1 MKRLKIGIGVLRP
14 LIVGILA
21 GGLGIMAGGL
31 GTTCLFLSENV
42 KQWKVKQP
50 VVKQRVRDGLYD
62 TPCRWCYMKVK
73 VDENGWFTASINNVK
88 LKELISTS
96 DKEIVIPIFPT
107 VYTPDNYDNLYYN
120 TILESDIEQGDKV
133 LVIGTGSGSDAWIAW
148 LKSQSLIYV
157 IDINPMAIA
166 NTKATARLGNFQ
178 VKPIFGDIRNI
189 DFPEDFS
196 NFDFV
201 LWNMPF
207 LEEEEAEAKWIEIK
221 KKAEA
226 KDKGDID

>member
-1 MKRLKIGIGVLRP
+1 MKRLKVGKGVLRP

-21 GGLGIMAGGL
+21 GGLGILAGGL
-31 GTTCLFLSENV
+31 GTIYIDLSEKV
-42 KQWKVKQP
+42 KQWEVKQP
-50 VVKQRVRDGLYD
+50 VVKQRDWLHDDLYD
-62 TPCRWCYMKVK
+62 TPCRWCYMK
-73 VDENGWFTASINNVK
+73 VDENGWFTASINNLK
-88 LKELISTS
+88 LKELINTS

-107 VYTPDNYDNLYYN
+107 VYTPDNYDDLYYN

-133 LVIGTGSGSDAWIAW
+133 LVIGTGSGSDAWVAW

-178 VKPIFGDIRNI
+178 VKPIFGDIRDI
-189 DFPEDFS
+189 DLPEDFS